1 MNEFHLKMEQL
12 SADYRATVAADLRL
26 LREQADA
33 LCGDERDR
41 TSLQQMACTLHR
53 IAGGAGVFGMDRLSE
68 RAQGL
73 EFDVNDWLAVSLADG
88 YRDMLPDLRASLAN
102 LSAD

>member
-12 SADYRATVAADLRL
+12 SAAYRETVAAELRK
-26 LREQADA
+26 LREQAET

-41 TSLQQMACTLHR
+41 DCLQQMTASLHR
-53 IAGGAGVFGMDRLSE
+53 LAGGAGVFGIHRLSE

-73 EFDVNDWLAVSLADG
+73 EFDLNDWLAAPLADD
-88 YRDMLPDLRASLAN
+88 YRQTLPDLRASLMN
-102 LSAD
+102 LTAE

>member
-12 SADYRATVAADLRL
+12 SADYRENVAAELRK
-26 LREQADA
+26 LREQAET

-41 TSLQQMACTLHR
+41 DCLQQMAATLHR
-53 IAGGAGVFGMDRLSE
+53 LAGGAGVFGMHRLSE

-73 EFDVNDWLAVSLADG
+73 EFDLNDWLAATLAEA
-88 YRDMLPDLRASLAN
+88 YRQALPDLRLSLMN
-102 LSAD
+102 LMPE